1 MKLKRRLLGP
11 SRKMEGMAVSGHPLL
26 PSDIRP
32 KKCTIPTPPEPT
44 STGTCLPLAMF
55 LCKIGNRPGCRLMR
69 MPGML

>member
-44 STGTCLPLAMF
+44 STGTCLPLVCFYAK
-55 LCKIGNRPGCRLMR
+55 LAIVPDAV
-69 MPGML
+69 